1 MLIKLFVGLNF
12 DEDNHFAKKIQ
23 NFRMRYDEK
32 VVTNSSV
39 YMPLIAPFEIPVT
52 NLSSLQEELRE
63 ELESFFVPDQSLNIG
78 FTGIDV
84 HTYSRKSILYLNP
97 EAVDDLNYATE
108 SLHQI
113 CREHAESRE
122 HAPNT
127 KDKGFITIGRF
138 TDPSSLH
145 AAISVAQR
153 EFADC
158 TSLPLKG
165 VCLFQKNNGVWYQQN
180 DLHQFSLEKSNMH
193 GNKI

>member
-12 DEDNHFAKKIQ
+12 DEGNHFAKKIQ
-23 NFRMRYDEK
+23 NYRMRYDEK

-39 YMPLIAPFEIPVT
+39 YMPLIPPFEVPVT
-52 NLSSLQEELRE
+52 SLQSLQEELRE
-63 ELESFFVPDQSLNIG
+63 ELESFFNADQSMNIG

-84 HTYSRKSILYLNP
+84 HSYSRKSILYLKP
-97 EAVDDLNYATE
+97 MADEDLGYATE
-108 SLHQI
+108 SLFQI

-122 HAPNT
+122 HAPS
-127 KDKGFITIGRF
+127 KDDKGFLTIGRF

-158 TSLPLKG
+158 TSLPLRG

-180 DLHQFSLEKSNMH
+180 DLHQFSLGPSPLSEER
-193 GNKI
+193 

>member
-12 DEDNHFAKKIQ
+12 DEGNHFAKKIQ
-23 NFRMRYDEK
+23 NYRMRFDEK
-32 VVTNSSV
+32 VITNRSV

-52 NLSSLQEELRE
+52 SLQSLQEEIRE
-63 ELESFFVPDQSLNIG
+63 ELESFFVPDQTLNIG

-84 HTYSRKSILYLNP
+84 HSYSRKSILYLKP
-97 EAVDDLNYATE
+97 VPDEDLGYATE

-113 CREHAESRE
+113 CREHSESRE
-122 HAPNT
+122 HAPN
-127 KDKGFITIGRF
+127 KDDKGFLTIGRF
-138 TDPSSLH
+138 SDPSSLH

-158 TSLPLKG
+158 TALPLRG

-180 DLHQFSLEKSNMH
+180 DLHQFSLGRSPLREQE
-193 GNKI
+193 